1 MKTWFIYYQSPRG
14 LSGMSEVDALTKD
27 EALAIFL
34 QHRPG
39 YHIDSI
45 TDR

>member
-14 LSGMSEVDALTKD
+14 LSGMSEVNALTKS
-27 EALAIFL
+27 EASDIFL
-34 QHRPG
+34 WHYPG
-39 YHIDSI
+39 YHIESI

>member
-14 LSGMSEVDALTKD
+14 LSGMSTVDSHTKD
-27 EALAIFL
+27 EALSIFL
-34 QHRPG
+34 RYCPE
-39 YHIDSI
+39 YHIESI